1 MDLSRNEL
9 VGTIPSGIDNLED
22 LTEWNLGHSGLTGE
36 IPGDIGLL
44 DSLALLDISNNDL
57 NGELPVRLE
66 RLYLDENEFTGRI
79 PRGIGMLAN

>member
-1 MDLSRNEL
+1 MEN
-9 VGTIPSGIDNLED
+9 
-22 LTEWNLGHSGLTGE
+22 LTELNLGHNGLTGE
-36 IPGDIGLL
+36 ILQEIGFL